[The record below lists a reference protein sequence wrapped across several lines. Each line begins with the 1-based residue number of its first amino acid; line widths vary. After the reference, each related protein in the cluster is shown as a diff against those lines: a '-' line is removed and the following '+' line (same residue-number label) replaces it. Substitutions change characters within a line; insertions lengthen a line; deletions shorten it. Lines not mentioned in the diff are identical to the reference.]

1 MLKYRNEVAV
11 IEVRDT
17 GIGIS
22 EDNLTRIWRPFERA
36 SRSDT
41 HGSGLGLTI
50 TKLLV
55 EILGGQIEVE
65 SEVNVGSLFRVR
77 LMLPSLAPSVFG
89 AQGLSSEPSALPV
102 TGYEGPRKTV
112 LAVDDDTNHLALL
125 DKFLSDYGFVVL
137 CATHVDMAEAML
149 ADALPNIILLDID
162 MPGRDGWSFA
172 RSLRE
177 GAHAN
182 TPIIMI
188 SGHANEERH
197 HRPEL
202 GLHDAFVAKPYNL
215 DDLVLQIA
223 ELLKITLTVEG
234 PEIEQSHLPLSTDER
249 AKLLDLAQLGHA
261 SALRTSLQALRADH
275 KGDRATMR
283 DLTSKLENFDMA
295 GIVDTLEAY
304 DDRA

>member
-1 MLKYRNEVAV
+1 
-11 IEVRDT
+11 
-17 GIGIS
+17 
-22 EDNLTRIWRPFERA
+22 
-36 SRSDT
+36 
-41 HGSGLGLTI
+41 
-50 TKLLV
+50 
-55 EILGGQIEVE
+55 
-65 SEVNVGSLFRVR
+65 
-77 LMLPSLAPSVFG
+77 VFG
-89 AQGLSSEPSALPV
+89 AQGLSSEPSRLPV
-102 TGYEGPRKTV
+102 TGYEGSRKTV

-137 CATHVDMAEAML
+137 CATNVEMAEAML
-149 ADALPNIILLDID
+149 VDALPHIILLDID

-177 GAHAN
+177 GVHAN

-188 SGHANEERH
+188 SGHANEERQ
-197 HRPEL
+197 HRPEF

-223 ELLKITLTVEG
+223 ELLKIKLTVEAS
-234 PEIEQSHLPLSTDER
+234 ETDRACLPLSTDDR

-261 SALRTSLQALRADH
+261 RALRTSLDALRADH
-275 KGDRATMR
+275 KGDGATMR

-295 GIVDTLEAY
+295 GIVHTLEAY